1 MFLLEKQMKLVEF
14 RLYLY
19 DLAASLHEIESHLIE
34 IGLFLMEKQLP
45 LVEFHILC
53 IGRCVVLISSENLL
67 GNFTQYRELPSGGLA
82 ESCDGV

>member
-1 MFLLEKQMKLVEF
+1 MKLVEF
-14 RLYLY
+14 RLYLHE
-19 DLAASLHEIESHLIE
+19 LAAYLVE